1 MSHATKCP
9 NCDATLVLDKDGRGI
24 CPECGGTIEFRGPK
38 PKVVG
43 AGEFDQVKGE
53 VSTLRETVG
62 RIAKQLG
69 LDAEADESLKPAGK
83 PAARPE
89 SESGDE
95 EDEDV

>member
-1 MSHATKCP
+1 MHATKCP

-69 LDAEADESLKPAGK
+69 LDEKPDEPKPTDKPAPK
-83 PAARPE
+83 TDTPE
-89 SESGDE
+89 N